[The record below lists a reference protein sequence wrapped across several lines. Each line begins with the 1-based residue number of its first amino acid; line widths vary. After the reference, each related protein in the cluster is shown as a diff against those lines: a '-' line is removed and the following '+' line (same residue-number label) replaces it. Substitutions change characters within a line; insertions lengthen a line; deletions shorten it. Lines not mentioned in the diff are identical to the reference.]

1 MNKTTNNKPNIE
13 QKPAS
18 SPILL
23 SGNSIKTAIQILKS
37 PQPPKKNGK

>member
-13 QKPAS
+13 QRPAS
-18 SPILL
+18 SPIPL
-23 SGNSIKTAIQILKS
+23 SENSIKTAIEILKS